1 MFNFGSLYWIMER
14 DKGSRKAVK
23 IDGKKK
29 ICSELASAIKKVSND
44 CTEYS
49 MVSVGGSLVC
59 LQIIE
64 FVNE

>member
-1 MFNFGSLYWIMER
+1 MFSFGSLYRIMER

-23 IDGKKK
+23 IDGKKI

-44 CTEYS
+44 CIEYS

-59 LQIIE
+59 
-64 FVNE
+64 

>member
-1 MFNFGSLYWIMER
+1 MFNFGSLYRIMER

-44 CTEYS
+44 CIEYS
-49 MVSVGGSLVC
+49 VIGECGW
-59 LQIIE
+59 
-64 FVNE
+64 

>member
-1 MFNFGSLYWIMER
+1 MFNFGSLYRIMER

-23 IDGKKK
+23 IDGKKI

-49 MVSVGGSLVC
+49 
-59 LQIIE
+59 IIGE
-64 FVNE
+64 CGW